1 MTLDNKKN
9 SPSPQTAGLSMTAAE
24 SRLTAVPY
32 DRHLLERAITQWQ
45 FGDWESLLM
54 LDRDML
60 EHHPDR
66 ARLALFVGAARLQ
79 NGRLEDGRQF
89 FKLAREWGCSKKQI
103 AQMLA
108 ACVHDHMANANLL
121 IDRGDRAV
129 MHLEKALNT
138 ATPGCETRLLTQGR
152 LAQRIS
158 QLGKT
163 GLQLSAEAVVQRV
176 SEAKSEVPVLSLEAQ
191 VERCLAADDPHA
203 AIDDFM
209 ASGRLSDLEKMEA
222 YFMISD
228 AFFKKG
234 DRVTALHFLRTPLE
248 IGLPLDDKKRA
259 ELISK
264 LVAQGRADLAS
275 DIAID
280 DMLQKQAIGG
290 LGAKEQQA
298 VKSAYMKTIE
308 QREKRIEHGHD
319 LLLDYVKKNVGEYK
333 KSLGERKP
341 VLIEIGTTRENVP
354 GQGSTRKIAEFC
366 HRNGL
371 EFITVD
377 MDPHNTRMAK
387 EMFDRLGFKCQAVT
401 AKGEDYL
408 RAYQGNF
415 DFIFLDAYDFD
426 HGGHSQLRQSRYEKF
441 LGAPIDDTACH
452 QMHLDCAQSVKV
464 KLADGG
470 IVCVD
475 DTWLENGAWTAKG
488 TLAMPYLIDQGF
500 VVLEARNRAALLA
513 RHKP

>member
-1 MTLDNKKN
+1 MTLDNKKD
-9 SPSPQTAGLSMTAAE
+9 SPSPQAAGLSMTAAE
-24 SRLTAVPY
+24 GRLTAVPY
-32 DRHLLERAITQWQ
+32 DRHLLERVITQWQ
-45 FGDWESLLM
+45 FGDWESLLI
-54 LDRDML
+54 LDREML

-138 ATPGCETRLLTQGR
+138 ATPGCEIRLLTQGR
-152 LAQRIS
+152 LTQRIS
-158 QLGKT
+158 QLGRT
-163 GLQLSAEAVVQRV
+163 GLLLSAEVVIQRV
-176 SEAKSEVPVLSLEAQ
+176 SEAKSDPPVLSLEAQ

-209 ASGRLSDLEKMEA
+209 ASGQMSDLEKIDT
-222 YFMISD
+222 YFMLSD
-228 AFFKKG
+228 KFFTKG
-234 DRVTALHFLRTPLE
+234 DELTALHFLRTPIELSLSFDE
-248 IGLPLDDKKRA
+248 EKKGK
-259 ELISK
+259 LISK
-264 LVAQGRADLAS
+264 LIDQGRADLAS

-280 DMLQKQAIGG
+280 DLLDKQVGAS
-290 LGAKEQQA
+290 LGERELSA
-298 VKSAYMKTIE
+298 VKSAYLRTVE
-308 QREKRIEHGHD
+308 QRGKKSEHGHD
-319 LLLDYVKKNVGEYK
+319 LLLNYLKKNVGEYK
-333 KSLGERKP
+333 KSLADRKP
-341 VLIEIGTTRENVP
+341 LLIEIGTTRENVP

-366 HRNGL
+366 HLNGL

-387 EMFDRLGFKCQAVT
+387 EMFDRQGFKCQAVT

-464 KLADGG
+464 KLAEGG

-488 TLAMPYLIDQGF
+488 TLAMPYLIEQGF